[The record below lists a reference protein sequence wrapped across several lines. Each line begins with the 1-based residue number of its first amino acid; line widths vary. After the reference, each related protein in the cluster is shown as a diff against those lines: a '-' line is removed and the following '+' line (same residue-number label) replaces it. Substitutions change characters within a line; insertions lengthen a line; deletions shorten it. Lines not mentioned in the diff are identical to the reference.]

1 MEDYKELT
9 NYIRKNITIDDED
22 LKIVLSHFK
31 TVKKKKNQILL
42 PCGKNSQVS
51 YFVKKGCLRLFYI
64 DEEGKDITR
73 YIAFENQFAT
83 ELVSFITNQPAQ
95 ESIQVIENSELLYIT
110 HEDFRYLIKR
120 IPSWKDFY
128 NAYLEKAYVNNS
140 KRLISF
146 TTLNALERYE
156 QLFEVNPNIVKR
168 LPNKV
173 VASYINISQETLSR
187 IKSKFLFQKEINIE
201 IKSTKS

>member
-1 MEDYKELT
+1 MTDHKELASF
-9 NYIRKNITIDDED
+9 IKKNINIDNED
-22 LKIVLSHFK
+22 LKIVLSYFR
-31 TVKKKKNQILL
+31 TIKKSKNQILL
-42 PCGKNSQVS
+42 PSGKNSQVS
-51 YFVKKGCLRLFYI
+51 YFVIKGCLRLFYI

-110 HEDFRYLIKR
+110 HEDFRYLMKI
-120 IPSWKDFY
+120 IPKWKDFY
-128 NAYLEKAYVNNS
+128 NIYLEKAYVNNS

-146 TTLNALERYE
+146 TTLNASERYK

-187 IKSKFLFQKEINIE
+187 IKSKFLSPNKT
-201 IKSTKS
+201 S

>member
-1 MEDYKELT
+1 MTNKIELA
-9 NYIRKNITIDDED
+9 NFIKKNIDIDDED
-22 LKIVLSHFK
+22 LKIVLSYFK
-31 TVKKKKNQILL
+31 TTQKNKNDILL
-42 PCGKNSQVS
+42 SNGKNSKVS

-64 DEEGKDITR
+64 DNHGRDITR

-110 HEDFRYLIKR
+110 HKDFRHLIKT
-120 IPSWKDFY
+120 IPKWKDFY
-128 NAYLEKAYVNNS
+128 SIYLEKAYVNNS

-146 TTLNALERYE
+146 TTLDASERYK
-156 QLFEVNPNIVKR
+156 QLFEINPNIVKR
-168 LPNKV
+168 LPNKI

-187 IKSKFLFQKEINIE
+187 IKSKFLLQ
-201 IKSTKS
+201 IK

>member
-1 MEDYKELT
+1 MIKYNELT
-9 NYIRKNITIDDED
+9 NFIKKNIDIDDHD
-22 LKIVLSHFK
+22 LKIVLSYFK
-31 TVKKKKNQILL
+31 TIKKSKNQTLL
-42 PCGKNSQVS
+42 PSGKNSQVS
-51 YFVKKGCLRLFYI
+51 YFVIKGCLRLFYI

-95 ESIQVIENSELLYIT
+95 ESIQAIENSELLYIT
-110 HEDFRYLIKR
+110 HQDFRYLMEI
-120 IPSWKDFY
+120 IPKWKDFY
-128 NAYLEKAYVNNS
+128 NIYLEKAYVNNA

-146 TTLNALERYE
+146 TTLNASERYK
-156 QLFEVNPNIVKR
+156 QLFKINPNIVKR

-187 IKSKFLFQKEINIE
+187 IKSKFLLK
-201 IKSTKS
+201 TK